1 MVILKKQQLLIKGYA
16 MKNLKKGFLIISAG
30 LLLLTSCNQSSKTE
44 TATAVETPKNVK
56 RFGSVT
62 GLKPDQIAYY
72 KKLHAAV
79 WPGVQRKITECNIH
93 NYSIYLKEIDHKFY
107 LFSYFEYTGKDFEAD
122 MKKMASDTTT
132 QRWWK
137 ETAPTQIPLPDAAA
151 KKETWS
157 SMEEVFHQ
165 N

>member
-1 MVILKKQQLLIKGYA
+1 
-16 MKNLKKGFLIISAG
+16 MKNLTLTILVTAFTLFIACKPSNQKEAQSTTISAG
-30 LLLLTSCNQSSKTE
+30 KIM
-44 TATAVETPKNVK
+44 

-62 GLKPDQIAYY
+62 GLKPEKIAYY
-72 KKLHAAV
+72 KKLHAAI
-79 WPGVQRKITECNIH
+79 WPGVKQKITECNIR
-93 NYSIYLKEIDHKFY
+93 NYSIYLKEIDKKFY
-107 LFSYFEYTGKDFEAD
+107 LFSYFEYAGKDFAAD
-122 MKKMASDTTT
+122 MKKMAADSTT

-137 ETAPTQIPLPDAAA
+137 ETAPTQLPLPDAAA

>member
-1 MVILKKQQLLIKGYA
+1 
-16 MKNLKKGFLIISAG
+16 MKNLALTILITAFTLFISCKPITQKEAPSTPVEAG
-30 LLLLTSCNQSSKTE
+30 KII
-44 TATAVETPKNVK
+44 

-62 GLKPDQIAYY
+62 GLKPEKIAYY
-72 KKLHAAV
+72 KKLHAAI
-79 WPGVQRKITECNIH
+79 WPGVKQKITECNIR
-93 NYSIYLKEIDHKFY
+93 NYSIYLKEIDKKFY
-107 LFSYFEYTGKDFEAD
+107 LFSYFEYAGKDFAAD
-122 MKKMASDTTT
+122 MKKMAADSTT

-137 ETAPTQIPLPDAAA
+137 ETAPTQLPLPDAAA